1 LFLFVAIRSSRHEA
15 ARLARNI
22 AKHSL
27 GRSAFAGDNDA
38 IDGKQGTLPMSTLQD
53 GEMEQL
59 SRLLARGSLSNAREI
74 SRLLKSELSE
84 QAEARTDKDLRS
96 QFNNFLRASLTGR

>member
-1 LFLFVAIRSSRHEA
+1 
-15 ARLARNI
+15 
-22 AKHSL
+22 
-27 GRSAFAGDNDA
+27 
-38 IDGKQGTLPMSTLQD
+38 MSTLQD

-84 QAEARTDKDLRS
+84 QAEARAGTDLRS
-96 QFNNFLRASLTGR
+96 QFTLWRASLLGR

>member
-1 LFLFVAIRSSRHEA
+1 
-15 ARLARNI
+15 
-22 AKHSL
+22 
-27 GRSAFAGDNDA
+27 
-38 IDGKQGTLPMSTLQD
+38 MSTLQD

-84 QAEARTDKDLRS
+84 QAEARVDRELRS
-96 QFNNFLRASLTGR
+96 PFNFLRSSLWGR

>member
-1 LFLFVAIRSSRHEA
+1 
-15 ARLARNI
+15 
-22 AKHSL
+22 
-27 GRSAFAGDNDA
+27 
-38 IDGKQGTLPMSTLQD
+38 MSTLQD

-84 QAEARTDKDLRS
+84 QAEVRTGMDMRS
-96 QFNNFLRASLTGR
+96 HFTLWRASLLGK

>member
-1 LFLFVAIRSSRHEA
+1 
-15 ARLARNI
+15 
-22 AKHSL
+22 
-27 GRSAFAGDNDA
+27 
-38 IDGKQGTLPMSTLQD
+38 MSMLHD

-84 QAEARTDKDLRS
+84 PAEVRTGIELRS
-96 QFNNFLRASLTGR
+96 HFTLLRESLLGK

>member
-1 LFLFVAIRSSRHEA
+1 
-15 ARLARNI
+15 
-22 AKHSL
+22 
-27 GRSAFAGDNDA
+27 
-38 IDGKQGTLPMSTLQD
+38 MSTLQD

-84 QAEARTDKDLRS
+84 QAAVQTGMDLRS
-96 QFNNFLRASLTGR
+96 HFTLLRASLLGR

>member
-1 LFLFVAIRSSRHEA
+1 
-15 ARLARNI
+15 
-22 AKHSL
+22 
-27 GRSAFAGDNDA
+27 
-38 IDGKQGTLPMSTLQD
+38 MSTLQD

-84 QAEARTDKDLRS
+84 QGEVKAGKDLRS
-96 QFNNFLRASLTGR
+96 PFNFLRASLWGR